1 MKLSVIQNAF
11 ENVKKFS
18 QDKLVEKYPNGVPEA
33 IQKRYLQ
40 ELTFLENSD
49 CIDDFEI
56 FRCLSEEAKK
66 SNTLMNMRG
75 TVSGSI
81 LCYLLGNH
89 SFNPLSTH
97 YYCMECGYYEKVDTH
112 LFGID
117 LPSRK
122 CPCCNTEMW
131 ADGYNL
137 SLESVWGI
145 DGKKSISFEYNVNS
159 EFLAFARRTLEKIYP
174 DQEVVRWGMFQFNS
188 TQFDE
193 RMIGVDLVG
202 YAILPSENTIQDY
215 TDLISYL
222 ENGDICITGGIL
234 ELQEHSIKPVRLLTV
249 EILDELTELQRQTG
263 IYANEIGNKELREIT
278 WSNICNTAAPSRDLQ
293 MLFQKVKPKTYRD
306 MVALESGIH
315 STFSWQNGQQGC
327 FDIDKF
333 IEMTLTNDFK
343 LYPCFT
349 REDFYDYMIESGV
362 DRVKAY
368 EAFECIRK
376 GYAVSAKHNDEWKHL
391 KISEGIKNVA
401 KNYRY
406 VFPRAHCI
414 GYVLGYAKLA
424 YYAKVDGKMFGR
436 VVFGKK

>member
-1 MKLSVIQNAF
+1 MKLPVIQNAF

-18 QDKLVEKYPNGVPEA
+18 QEKLVEKYPNGVPET

-49 CIDDFEI
+49 HIDDFEI
-56 FRCLSEEAKK
+56 FRCLSEAAKK
-66 SNTLMNMRG
+66 SNTLINMRG

-89 SFNPLSTH
+89 SFNPLSAH
-97 YYCMECGYYEKVDTH
+97 YYCTECGYYEKVDTH

-137 SLESVWGI
+137 SMETVWGI

-159 EFLAFARRTLEKIYP
+159 EFLAFARRVLEKIYP

-222 ENGDICITGGIL
+222 ENGDLCITGGIL
-234 ELQEHSIKPVRLLTV
+234 
-249 EILDELTELQRQTG
+249 
-263 IYANEIGNKELREIT
+263 
-278 WSNICNTAAPSRDLQ
+278 
-293 MLFQKVKPKTYRD
+293 
-306 MVALESGIH
+306 
-315 STFSWQNGQQGC
+315 
-327 FDIDKF
+327 
-333 IEMTLTNDFK
+333 
-343 LYPCFT
+343 
-349 REDFYDYMIESGV
+349 
-362 DRVKAY
+362 
-368 EAFECIRK
+368 
-376 GYAVSAKHNDEWKHL
+376 
-391 KISEGIKNVA
+391 
-401 KNYRY
+401 
-406 VFPRAHCI
+406 
-414 GYVLGYAKLA
+414 
-424 YYAKVDGKMFGR
+424 
-436 VVFGKK
+436 